1 MKKRTFMKGLGSL
14 SKSLE
19 ELGQF
24 TSELDGELGTL
35 NFNPFDAESIEQAI
49 VNMESWI
56 DERSGNYP
64 NNSMIKDISAELKST
79 YRQAILDK
87 ASEVRLKGNNDE

>member
-1 MKKRTFMKGLGSL
+1 MKGLGSL

-49 VNMESWI
+49 VSMESWI

-64 NNSMIKDISAELKST
+64 NNSMIKDISVELKST

>member
-1 MKKRTFMKGLGSL
+1 MKRLGSL

-24 TSELDGELGTL
+24 TSELDGKSGTL
-35 NFNPFDAESIEQAI
+35 NFNSFDAESIEQAI

-56 DERSGNYP
+56 DELSGNYP
-64 NNSMIKDISAELKST
+64 NNSMNTADF
-79 YRQAILDK
+79 
-87 ASEVRLKGNNDE
+87 